1 MMDIPWEREGSLL
14 RGSGEAPVTRGTLRQ
29 LVGIFLEMAP
39 EARRGVAIRVAGPDW
54 TSEYGDAEIREL
66 AARPEYSAGIGRWG
80 KKADRIS
87 RSDEPG
93 DGPGGV
99 LVGKGRSGDSRT

>member
-14 RGSGEAPVTRGTLRQ
+14 RGSGEAPVTRGTLRE

-54 TSEYGDAEIREL
+54 TSEYGDAEIHEL
-66 AARPEYSAGIGRWG
+66 AARPEYSPAIGRLKRKTG
-80 KKADRIS
+80 RTS
-87 RSDEPG
+87 QSDEA
-93 DGPGGV
+93 GGE
-99 LVGKGRSGDSRT
+99 LVGEGRTGGTRI